1 MAGVRLFTQSL
12 RMVLDN
18 GGAALRLSGLVM
30 AVQLALVLALGQQ
43 ASFLPID
50 PATGAPVGGRAEV
63 PAPGGLGFVVL
74 VQLALGLW
82 VSMAWHRFI
91 LMDEAPVGF
100 IPLVPWRAALRYLG
114 MALLY
119 GLLLLLAA
127 IPLSVLGLFL
137 IGPAAVAGQG
147 SAGPWALILYSLLVG
162 VPVGYLALRL
172 APILA
177 AAALQKPLP
186 LSETWYRSGTHGGA
200 LLLLAFVIFLAYTVA
215 NMPVAVLATSFPGLA
230 FGYAFV
236 VQWAVLLVTASLVN
250 TLYLHIIEESP
261 IDD

>member
-1 MAGVRLFTQSL
+1 MQGISPFIHAL

-18 GGAALRLSGLVM
+18 GGMALRLSGLVM
-30 AVQLALVLALGQQ
+30 GVQLVLVLALGQQ

-50 PATGAPVGGRAEV
+50 PATGAPVGGRAEA
-63 PAPGGLGFVVL
+63 PAPGGQGFVVL

-82 VSMAWHRFI
+82 VSVAWHRFI
-91 LMDEAPVGF
+91 LIGQAPGGF
-100 IPLVPWRAALRYLG
+100 IPLVPWRAMLRYLG
-114 MALLY
+114 AALLY
-119 GLLLLLAA
+119 GLILLLAA

-137 IGPAAVAGQG
+137 IGPAAIAGQAG
-147 SAGPWALILYSLLVG
+147 AGPWPLILYSLLVG
-162 VPVGYLALRL
+162 LPVGYLALRL

-177 AAALQKPLP
+177 AAAVQKPLP
-186 LSETWYRSGTHGGA
+186 LSEAWYRSGTHGGA
-200 LLLLAFVIFLAYTVA
+200 LLVLTFVIFLAYTVV
-215 NMPVAVLATSFPGLA
+215 NMPVAVLAASFPGLA

-250 TLYLHIIEESP
+250 TLYLHIIEERP